1 MPADRRHHRKTPRQA
16 RSLVTVGIILD
27 AAALVLVEE
36 GYDRATTNRIAE
48 RAGVSIGSLYQYFPN
63 RDALLGALHRRTDT
77 QISDGIWRILGER
90 DETQPMR
97 EMLNIGVRTTIHQH
111 AHFLPLLQVLMETA
125 WRRIPVEWPA
135 ERWPQKHAVIRS
147 ILDKRAGELRSDFNI
162 EAGAL
167 LLPRMVGSAIDAAIA
182 FRPDALASGE
192 LERELS
198 TMLSYYLM
206 GER

>member
-1 MPADRRHHRKTPRQA
+1 MPTDRRHHRKTPRQA

-27 AAALVLVEE
+27 ATALVLVEE

-63 RDALLGALHRRTDT
+63 RDALLRALHSRTDK
-77 QISDGIWRILGER
+77 QISDGIWRILAER
-90 DETQPMR
+90 DEMQPIR
-97 EMLNIGVRTTIHQH
+97 EMLTIGVRTTINQH
-111 AHFLPLLQVLMETA
+111 ANFLPLLQVLMETA
-125 WRRIPVEWPA
+125 SGRIPVQWPA
-135 ERWPQKHAVIRS
+135 ERWPQKHAVIRG
-147 ILDKRAGELRSDFNI
+147 ILDKHAGELRTDFNV
-162 EAGAL
+162 EAGTL
-167 LLPRMVGSAIDAAIA
+167 LLPRMVGSAVDAAIA

-198 TMLSYYLM
+198 TMLSYYLT